1 MLGIWEKLNFQVK
14 FQLMVM
20 QAYVAI
26 RKTSGASFAK
36 TRLKELKI
44 VIGMFS
50 LIIFMPECV
59 SLFRSFKILPLIIS
73 FHLFRE
79 FETVSK
85 KC

>member
-1 MLGIWEKLNFQVK
+1 MLGIWEKLHFQVK

-20 QAYVAI
+20 QAYVTI
-26 RKTSGASFAK
+26 RKTGASVAE

>member
-1 MLGIWEKLNFQVK
+1 MLGIWEKLHFQVK

-20 QAYVAI
+20 QTYVTI
-26 RKTSGASFAK
+26 RKTGASVAE